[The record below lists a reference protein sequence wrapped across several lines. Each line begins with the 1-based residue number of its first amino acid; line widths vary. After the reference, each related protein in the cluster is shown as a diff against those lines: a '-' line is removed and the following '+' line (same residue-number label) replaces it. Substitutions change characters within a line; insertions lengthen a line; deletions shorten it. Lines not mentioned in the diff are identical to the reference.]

1 MNGSHCRS
9 QNTMDLE
16 PLDFFLFYGIVGLMG
31 VAMKQDCHYLHASF
45 DNPVLAIV
53 EGIDR
58 DVEHGEDLLMLG
70 LGIVMLS
77 STFAPVAP
85 PVVLL
90 PLVALTF
97 AISVSFAH
105 RNYRRMERKL
115 YASMTRLN
123 SQEIALLRPIAAV
136 FVDVPADSLAESFNP
151 AKNLKRTLKSA
162 LGGVL
167 INPLW
172 MPIFYMMG
180 IQINAEKHLW
190 LLNQAIIGVERRIRP
205 PSTLA

>member
-1 MNGSHCRS
+1 
-9 QNTMDLE
+9 
-16 PLDFFLFYGIVGLMG
+16 
-31 VAMKQDCHYLHASF
+31 MKPDCHYLHASF

-53 EGIDR
+53 QGIDR

-85 PVVLL
+85 PTVLL

-97 AISVSFAH
+97 AITAGCAH
-105 RNYRRMERKL
+105 RNYRRMEHKL
-115 YASMTRLN
+115 FASMTRLETH
-123 SQEIALLRPIAAV
+123 EIALLRPIAAV
-136 FVDVPADSLAESFNP
+136 FIEVPAASLAASYNP
-151 AKNLKRTLKSA
+151 VKNLKRTLKSA

-180 IQINAEKHLW
+180 IQITAEKTLMS
-190 LLNQAIIGVERRIRP
+190 LNQAIIGVERRLC
-205 PSTLA
+205 PSSTV

>member
-1 MNGSHCRS
+1 
-9 QNTMDLE
+9 
-16 PLDFFLFYGIVGLMG
+16 
-31 VAMKQDCHYLHASF
+31 MKPDCHYLHAPS
-45 DNPVLAIV
+45 DNPVIAIV
-53 EGIDR
+53 QGIDR

-85 PVVLL
+85 PTVLL

-97 AISVSFAH
+97 AITVCFAH
-105 RNYRRMERKL
+105 RNYQRMERKL
-115 YASMTRLN
+115 FASMTQLN
-123 SQEIALLRPIAAV
+123 SQELALLRPIAAV
-136 FVDVPADSLAESFNP
+136 FSEAPAGSLAESFNP

-180 IQINAEKHLW
+180 IQIKAEKNLIT
-190 LLNQAIIGVERRIRP
+190 LNQAIIGVERRILP
-205 PSTLA
+205 PSTRA